1 MFSTQLCTSFSQAS
15 LYVFNPASHKLLSSL
30 AICFRLSFI
39 RASLQFWPS
48 VFNRPSHTS
57 FSQDTFFPNAI
68 ENIVLPPL
76 HRRPRPHLLL
86 LLTTTSDSSSETTMI
101 EALDKTRC
109 YALQK
114 QNQKKEDLANTT
126 RFQTESS
133 LSPLSIK
140 FLKTS
145 NFPSLDNAPQK
156 LTSPTSK
163 NSLSQNSSFL
173 SLDNGPQKLT
183 FPTSQKSLSQ
193 NSNFLSP
200 NNGPQKLTFP
210 TSKNSLS
217 KIQLSFSRQWT
228 PATHIPHLKKLSLPQ
243 NSKLSFSRQCTQ
255 KRLTFPTPKN
265 TLSLSFFLSLSLSL
279 SLSLKSPNFLS
290 LDNAPQKLTLPTSKN
305 TLSLSLCLNQRASGS
320 AHPFLPRTHSL
331 GRKRAGSHVGTRR
344 ARRRF
349 KVEREKS
356 HTTLSVPF
364 TGTSVVVL
372 QWAKEGRSQVSK

>member
-1 MFSTQLCTSFSQAS
+1 MHPRNSHPPPQKTLSLKTPAFFLSTMDPKNSHSPPHKS
-15 LYVFNPASHKLLSSL
+15 LSRKTP
-30 AICFRLSFI
+30 
-39 RASLQFWPS
+39 
-48 VFNRPSHTS
+48 
-57 FSQDTFFPNAI
+57 TFF
-68 ENIVLPPL
+68 LPTMD
-76 HRRPRPHLLL
+76 PRNSRSPRQ
-86 LLTTTSDSSSETTMI
+86 
-101 EALDKTRC
+101 KT
-109 YALQK
+109 
-114 QNQKKEDLANTT
+114 
-126 RFQTESS
+126 
-133 LSPLSIK
+133 
-140 FLKTS
+140 
-145 NFPSLDNAPQK
+145 
-156 LTSPTSK
+156 
-163 NSLSQNSSFL
+163 LSQNSNFL

-183 FPTSQKSLSQ
+183 FTTSKKSLSQ
-193 NSNFLSP
+193 NSNFLSL

-217 KIQLSFSRQWT
+217 KLQLSFSRQWT